1 MIEVIVGVGG
11 ILNEIFDEEVIN
23 PEDKLCS
30 AGVMSEQAWGG
41 VEVEIFDVNGAMS
54 ISRGGNYG
62 IEKTFDGG
70 GIYSGR
76 GPDAID
82 VRCVATIRNTDA
94 VCGVRG
100 WGL

>member
-41 VEVEIFDVNGAMS
+41 SGFGVTGKSEMTHEVFVC
-54 ISRGGNYG
+54 
-62 IEKTFDGG
+62 
-70 GIYSGR
+70 
-76 GPDAID
+76 DAAGL
-82 VRCVATIRNTDA
+82 REA
-94 VCGVRG
+94 VQAFED
-100 WGL
+100 LP